1 MNSYITAMKLSYK
14 IVIQTDGSQKTTQ
27 FIYSENIDNAKKMA
41 VTIAE
46 RMGGSF
52 LDIRS
57 VELASFV
64 DDKKGCY

>member
-1 MNSYITAMKLSYK
+1 MKLSYK

-46 RMGGSF
+46 IMGGSF

-57 VELASFV
+57 VELANYI
-64 DDKKGCY
+64 DDKRGCY